1 MLHKIWAA
9 ISRIR
14 PCRCQKDDVVHRE
27 NSPSSSG
34 SGSSGTH
41 RVRKRSKRPNDAG
54 TSGAGDEDFALLDKP
69 NNYYPRKEVI
79 SSVPRNFLGI
89 S

>member
-1 MLHKIWAA
+1 MLHKIWAV

-14 PCRCQKDDVVHRE
+14 PCRCQKDDLVHRD

-34 SGSSGTH
+34 SGSSGIH

-54 TSGAGDEDFALLDKP
+54 TSGAGDE
-69 NNYYPRKEVI
+69 E
-79 SSVPRNFLGI
+79 
-89 S
+89 